1 MAHSI
6 NDSKKHKVQ
15 TNQLSTPIK
24 LKILFISVY
33 ISPIHYKIHSRFL
46 KAMIWYQ
53 LKQNSAQLL
62 IWSAQ

>member
-1 MAHSI
+1 MAHGI

-15 TNQLSTPIK
+15 TNQLSTIK
-24 LKILFISVY
+24 LKILFIGVY
-33 ISPIHYKIHSRFL
+33 ISPMHYKIHSRFL

-53 LKQNSAQLL
+53 LEQNSVQLL